1 MRVATVGQQ
10 KIAERNFVISLF
22 LMKLLLLFS
31 CAFDS
36 ENIIYFF
43 TKQPTMRRRST
54 VLSLPFMLV
63 FPGLY
68 LTS

>member
-1 MRVATVGQQ
+1 MRVATGGQQ

-22 LMKLLLLFS
+22 LMKLLLKFLHP
-31 CAFDS
+31 CDG

-43 TKQPTMRRRST
+43 SKQATMRRRST
-54 VLSLPFMLV
+54 VLSLPFLLI
-63 FPGLY
+63 FPRWY